1 MSSVLSILAVVFRV
15 SGRPSQ
21 GTEPLCVCVGVV
33 FIFANQVQHLVIFCM
48 VLLIVRS
55 SRSRGGFSIGS
66 TKRIMMMMIKMMW
79 MIMMHHHA
87 NQLLFQPYRYHLP
100 RGLPC
105 QVQFTSK
112 CNAATVSCL
121 LFWLELVTAFV
132 LHLFVC
138 CWYCWLTLSC
148 RLVPIVSNSRQ
159 YENNSSSV
167 VTDNS
172 QALRVPDNT
181 FSKWH

>member
-48 VLLIVRS
+48 VLLIVRL

-66 TKRIMMMMIKMMW
+66 TKRIMMMINMMW
-79 MIMMHHHA
+79 MMMMHHHA
-87 NQLLFQPYRYHLP
+87 NQLLFQPYRCHLP

-105 QVQFTSK
+105 QVEFTSK

-121 LFWLELVTAFV
+121 LFWLELVTAFG

-138 CWYCWLTLSC
+138 CWCCWLTLSC

-172 QALRVPDNT
+172 QAQRVPDNT

>member
-48 VLLIVRS
+48 VLLIVRL

-66 TKRIMMMMIKMMW
+66 TKRIMMMIKMMW
-79 MIMMHHHA
+79 MMMMHHHA
-87 NQLLFQPYRYHLP
+87 NQLLFQPYRCHLP

-105 QVQFTSK
+105 QVEFTSK

-121 LFWLELVTAFV
+121 LFWLELVTAFG

-138 CWYCWLTLSC
+138 CWCCWLTLSS
-148 RLVPIVSNSRQ
+148 RLVAIVSNSRQ

-167 VTDNS
+167 FTDNS
-172 QALRVPDNT
+172 QAQRVPDNT
-181 FSKWH
+181 FNKWH